1 MSLRKKIL
9 LALLA
14 MLLLLPSAALYF
26 VASTASGL
34 RFVARQLEGTRG
46 SVSLHIGA
54 VEGTLADGFKVESLR
69 VQHRRA
75 DVQVAGVVGKIRLWP
90 LLTRRRV
97 SLENLEV
104 RSAAVKLLRY
114 NDDRE
119 PNGAFRFLPATLSVD
134 ADSMQAGD
142 VELTL
147 LSGRVLQATA
157 AAGALQVLPNR
168 ITITGGR
175 MDWQGMHLAAT
186 GRVLAARPVG
196 LEGKGTIDWEPDGQP
211 AWHFDT
217 EFDGDLDELPL
228 TVDISMPFHAQVKGA
243 ATTLNSNWKFTGQ
256 GGTRDLDIDV
266 FGAGDT
272 LGIISA
278 DLALTVNAAGFTAK
292 GPVTAPGLQAGPLQ
306 LDFNGFYDD
315 KRLTIRHARVLHQP
329 SGSRG
334 NVHGT
339 VDVVSPG
346 PRIALAG
353 EWSPLQWPL
362 AAQEPAFT
370 TPHGTFRL
378 EGTKPWKVQAEGE
391 VNAAGYTGMPA
402 TLTGI
407 LGSQSLDIEKAT
419 VGVLGGNALVSGE
432 ARWNP
437 AESWRVTGRMEGLDP
452 AGIRAGVT
460 GKLDFDF
467 TASGAPFGEAGA
479 IDFAM
484 SRLAGKVRGQPA
496 TGGGRFTKPGG
507 SEDWQFHDV
516 DLRLG
521 RTHIQLDG
529 SLAAPRDLKFALDAD
544 DLSLFHDGARGR
556 ISARGR
562 YAGTDAAP
570 LLLFKARGNDFEWQG
585 YRVEEFEADVDVDL
599 TDAGHARGKVDL
611 NRIHLDQRTVNR
623 ATLELT
629 GTGKA
634 PRFLLDI
641 DAAPL
646 RTSLAAEGVIE
657 QGMWH
662 GTVQSL
668 AVNDG
673 GELALRLAEPASL
686 AFNLD
691 ELDLGQLCL
700 IDAKARGCGSARL
713 DAAGS
718 WSTVFSAESMPLR
731 AFTAGLSQDVDYE
744 GTINL
749 NGQLA
754 GARDALPTGSVRGQ
768 LMQALL
774 RHRLSNG
781 REETMSIGSGSVS
794 ADATATDFTLQVAL
808 DAGAQGNIHSEI
820 KGERNTADWHDYPIR
835 GRLDARTDALS
846 LLDVYV
852 GGIDKATGQLST
864 RVDIKGTLGS
874 PELAGELQLRDAS
887 IDIYQVNLALRELSF
902 DARFDRTT
910 LDVSGQSK
918 LGQGTARFNGKLA
931 WRDGEPY
938 GNLHME
944 GERLRVVDV
953 PEARIDASP
962 KLDFKLDGHHV
973 DVSGEVLIPNARL
986 EPADLTNAVLAS
998 GDETFVN
1005 APPVD
1010 PNLRWAVT
1018 SNIRLVL
1025 GDSVNLDA
1033 LGLTAKLGGDLT
1045 VRTDETQVSRGQGEL
1060 NITEGKYRALGRLLD
1075 IDRGRLLF
1083 QNVPLND
1090 PAVDLRAQKE
1100 FPDVTAGVN
1109 VRGPL
1114 RTPRLTFYSEP
1125 QLSQSQIASLILAGG
1140 SLESVQDATQR
1151 GAARNEMLAQ
1161 GGAIIAQRVGSHV
1174 GVDDVGIESNPLDSN
1189 TSLVLGK
1196 YLSPRLYISY
1206 GISLAEAINTLKL
1219 RYTIGDRWTIK
1230 TEAGQARSA
1239 DIVYT
1244 LKRK

>member
-9 LALLA
+9 LAVLA
-14 MLLLLPSAALYF
+14 LLLLLPTAGLYF

-46 SVSLHIGA
+46 SITLNIGA
-54 VEGTLADGFKVESLR
+54 VEGTLADGFKVESLH

-90 LLTRRRV
+90 LLTRRHV
-97 SLENLEV
+97 SLESLEI
-104 RSAAVKLLRY
+104 RSAAVQLLRD
-114 NDDRE
+114 NDDSE
-119 PNGAFRFLPATLSVD
+119 PTGAFRFLPATLSVD
-134 ADSMQAGD
+134 ADSVQVGS
-142 VELTL
+142 VGLTL
-147 LSGRVLQATA
+147 ISGRTLQATA
-157 AAGALQVLPNR
+157 AAGALQILPSR
-168 ITITGGR
+168 ISITGGR

-196 LEGKGTIDWEPDGQP
+196 LEGKGAIDWEPEGQP

-217 EFDGDLDELPL
+217 EFDGDLNELPL
-228 TVDISMPFHAQVKGA
+228 TVDISRPFHAQVKGA
-243 ATTLNSNWKFTGQ
+243 ATTLNSDWKITGQ
-256 GGTRDLDIDV
+256 GSTRDLDIDV
-266 FGAGDT
+266 FGAGDA
-272 LGIISA
+272 LGIITA
-278 DLALTVNAAGFTAK
+278 DLALTVDADGFTAK

-346 PRIALAG
+346 PRVALAG

-362 AAQEPAFT
+362 AAKEPAFT
-370 TPHGTFRL
+370 SPHGTFRL
-378 EGTKPWKVQAEGE
+378 EGIKPWKVQAEGE

-402 TLTGI
+402 TLAGR
-407 LGSQSLDIEKAT
+407 LGSESLTIEKAT
-419 VGVLGGNALVSGE
+419 VGVLGGSAGVSGE

-437 AESWRVTGRMEGLDP
+437 AESWRVAGRMEGLDP
-452 AGIRAGVT
+452 ARIREGVT

-467 TASGAPFGEAGA
+467 TASGAPFGEAGT

-484 SRLAGKVRGQPA
+484 SRLTGKLRGQPA
-496 TGGGRFTKPGG
+496 TGGGRFIKPGG

-521 RTHIQLDG
+521 RTQIQLDG

-556 ISARGR
+556 VSARGR
-562 YAGTDAAP
+562 YAGSDAAP
-570 LLLFKARGNDFEWQG
+570 LLLFKARGSDFEWQG

-611 NRIHLDQRTVNR
+611 NRIHLDARTVNR

-634 PRFLLDI
+634 PRFSLDI

-646 RTSLAAEGVIE
+646 RTALVADGVIE
-657 QGMWH
+657 QGMWR
-662 GTVQSL
+662 GTVQNLS
-668 AVNDG
+668 VNDG
-673 GELALRLAEPASL
+673 GELALRLAEPAPL

-691 ELDLGQLCL
+691 ELDLRQLCL
-700 IDAKARGCGSARL
+700 TDTRARGCGTARL
-713 DAAGS
+713 DAAGN

-749 NGQLA
+749 KGQLA
-754 GARDALPTGSVRGQ
+754 GSKGVVPTGSVRGQ

-781 REETMSIGSGSVS
+781 REETLSIGTGSVN

-808 DAGAQGNIHSEI
+808 DAGAQGNINSEI
-820 KGERNTADWHDYPIR
+820 KGQRNTADWHDYPIR
-835 GRLDARTDALS
+835 GQLDARTDALS

-852 GGIDKATGQLST
+852 GGIDKASGQLST
-864 RVDIKGTLGS
+864 RVDIKGTLGN

-887 IDIYQVNLALRELSF
+887 IDIYQVNLALRDLSF
-902 DARFDRTT
+902 DARFDSTT
-910 LDVSGQSK
+910 LDMSGQSR
-918 LGQGTARFNGKLA
+918 LGPGTARFNGKLS
-931 WRDGEPY
+931 WRDGEPF
-938 GNLHME
+938 GDLHVE
-944 GERLRVVDV
+944 GERLRIVDV

-962 KLDFKLDGHHV
+962 KLDFKLNGHHI
-973 DVSGEVLIPNARL
+973 DATGEVLIPSARL

-1005 APPVD
+1005 APPED

-1025 GDSVNLDA
+1025 GDAVNLDA

-1060 NITEGKYRALGRLLD
+1060 NITEGKYMALGRLLD

-1140 SLESVQDATQR
+1140 SLESVQDATQP

-1161 GGAIIAQRVGSHV
+1161 GGAILAQRVGSHV
-1174 GVDDVGIESNPLDSN
+1174 GVDDVGIESDPLDSN